1 MGHMARAEAR
11 EEQARINA
19 KFTSTLVIAAAI
31 IGAVRLAREDIALP
45 IPRLISS
52 VAHSISLART
62 ILKEGLCCIN
72 FSGPKLLW
80 LSSGLVATAGISNP
94 FLSYCNRAALP

>member
-31 IGAVRLAREDIALP
+31 IVAVRLAREDIALP
-45 IPRLISS
+45 TPRLISS
-52 VAHSISLART
+52 VGHSISLART
-62 ILKEGLCCIN
+62 ILKEVLRRYPG
-72 FSGPKLLW
+72 
-80 LSSGLVATAGISNP
+80 A
-94 FLSYCNRAALP
+94 